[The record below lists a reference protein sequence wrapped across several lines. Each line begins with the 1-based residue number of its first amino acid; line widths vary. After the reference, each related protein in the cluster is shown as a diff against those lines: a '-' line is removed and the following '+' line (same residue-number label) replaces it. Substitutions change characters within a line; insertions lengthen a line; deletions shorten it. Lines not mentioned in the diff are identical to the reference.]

1 MDLAARADANYY
13 HSWGA
18 LARIMDGGAIVEDD
32 GLLLTDLGLGVEHL
46 NIAFVTRPLANP
58 VEQVRR
64 AMTFYAERGAAFVV
78 RIREGLDTAA
88 EAACEQLGMPYADT
102 VPGMASAAMTAEPSP
117 AELSIERVTTPE
129 ALVAFCL
136 VVARGFGL
144 PSELAE
150 RLLPPAI
157 LLEPDIDLFLGHAEG
172 RSAATSTLIRSDGV
186 AGVHHVATL
195 PEFRKRGFGEA
206 MTWHAVATGAGYGCD
221 MAALQASEMGQ
232 PIYERMGFK
241 LVSPYRTFHLP
252 GD

>member
-18 LARIMDGGAIVEDD
+18 LARIMDGGAVVEDD
-32 GLLLTDLGLGVEHL
+32 GLLLTDLGLGVRHL
-46 NIAFVTRPLANP
+46 NVAFVTRPLADP
-58 VEQVRR
+58 VKQVRH
-64 AMTFYAERGAAFVV
+64 AMEFFAERGSPFVV
-78 RIREGLDTAA
+78 RIREGLDPAS
-88 EAACEQLGMPYADT
+88 EAACEHLGMPYADT
-102 VPGMASAAMTAEPSP
+102 VPGMASVAMTALPAP

-136 VVARGFGL
+136 VVGRGFDL
-144 PSELAE
+144 PGELAE

-172 RSAATSTLIRSDGV
+172 KPVATSTLIRSDGV

-195 PEFRKRGFGEA
+195 PEFRRRGLGEA
-206 MTWHAVATGAGYGCD
+206 MTWHAVAAGARYGCD
-221 MAALQASEMGQ
+221 MAALQASEMGR
-232 PIYERMGFK
+232 PIYERMGFR

-252 GD
+252 GA